1 MLFNI
6 FNNKISVVDLYVDQA
21 LFYCSAAELFGEKK
35 KVCKEEKIKE
45 IVQVGHKETSRGH
58 KVVKFSVTCR
68 LLHT

>member
-1 MLFNI
+1 MLIKRYFIVLQQNCLE
-6 FNNKISVVDLYVDQA
+6 K
-21 LFYCSAAELFGEKK
+21 KK

-58 KVVKFSVTCR
+58 KVVRFPVTCR